1 MRWLGALTVF
11 IFLGGFPYAVIRL
24 ILVLREN
31 SRLRAELAARDA
43 AIAECRQQIAQ
54 LSEKERSAAE
64 NQADIESGSP
74 KLQVYHH
81 NGDVY
86 H

>member
-1 MRWLGALTVF
+1 MRWLGAPTVL
-11 IFLGGFPYAVIRL
+11 IFLAGFPYVVIRL
-24 ILVLREN
+24 ILALREN

-43 AIAECRQQIAQ
+43 TIAECRQLVQ
-54 LSEKERSAAE
+54 LSAQEHFATE
-64 NQADIESGSP
+64 NQSDRESVSQ